1 MSKVRGSFIESP
13 LVRRWSLALIL
24 ALCTLLYWLFCSLTF
39 SGRLV
44 SLCHSQRPSK
54 FQMLIGAL
62 GSRAFGF
69 LSLSHTHVRR
79 DWRITN
85 VFSFSAMFSLQLYIV
100 PFQMPDAWIS
110 TRFKAQRRYC
120 DIRIRMG
127 KVFIIRF
134 LFAGISIWNWWI
146 YSNWQTLYKV
156 KRWHFLLLP
165 Q

>member
-69 LSLSHTHVRR
+69 LSLSHTREKR
-79 DWRITN
+79 LKD
-85 VFSFSAMFSLQLYIV
+85 YE
-100 PFQMPDAWIS
+100 
-110 TRFKAQRRYC
+110 C
-120 DIRIRMG
+120 
-127 KVFIIRF
+127 VFIF
-134 LFAGISIWNWWI
+134 SHVQPTAI
-146 YSNWQTLYKV
+146 YCPLSNARRLNINQI
-156 KRWHFLLLP
+156 
-165 Q
+165 